1 MLTPL
6 FTLWLDADQATLSMI
21 CRLFRS
27 TNVGVF
33 VSGPMASMPD
43 TEMFAKRVPG
53 TKNRAGSNDRFS
65 MLSVASYAR
74 FQATFATFSRFERMI
89 HLCSPTNDCDFVR
102 VSIVQNGIRVS

>member
-6 FTLWLDADQATLSMI
+6 FTLWLAADQATLSMN

-33 VSGPMASMPD
+33 VSGPSELMPE

-53 TKNRAGSNDRFS
+53 MKNRLGSNDRFS
-65 MLSVASYAR
+65 MLSVASYAL
-74 FQATFATFSRFERMI
+74 FHAAFATFSRFERMI
-89 HLCSPTNDCDFVR
+89 HLCSPTND
-102 VSIVQNGIRVS
+102 